1 MTSSGYIYGFVSCLL
16 WLPSSKSFFFFS
28 SSLLVSILSSKA
40 DPPTLKNLGFMR
52 AGARFSKNQGL
63 GSKDALDGVLGLSWA
78 RFGCSWGLLG
88 GSFGAFAGSRW
99 HPEFSKLFIW
109 APLSPHLGPRGAS
122 NSPKR
127 LPRRPHGEADGP
139 TKPPRLIW
147 RRIWTYF
154 LLIFNPKSMKKRKQ
168 ET

>member
-1 MTSSGYIYGFVSCLL
+1 MAPF
-16 WLPSSKSFFFFS
+16 SKSLFFFS
-28 SSLLVSILSSKA
+28 SSLLVPILSSKA
-40 DPPTLKNLGFMR
+40 DSPTLKNLGFMR

-63 GSKDALDGVLGLSWA
+63 WSNDALDGVLGLSWA

-88 GSFGAFAGSRW
+88 GSFGVFAGFRW
-99 HPEFSKLFIW
+99 HPEFSKLLFG

-127 LPRRPHGEADGP
+127 LPRRPHGEANGL
-139 TKPPRLIW
+139 TKPQRLIW
-147 RRIWTYF
+147 RRIWTFF
-154 LLIFNPKSMKKRKQ
+154 LMIMDPKSMKTRKQ

>member
-1 MTSSGYIYGFVSCLL
+1 MLL
-16 WLPSSKSFFFFS
+16 MVFGG
-28 SSLLVSILSSKA
+28 SL
-40 DPPTLKNLGFMR
+40 
-52 AGARFSKNQGL
+52 GL
-63 GSKDALDGVLGLSWA
+63 VLGA
-78 RFGCSWGLLG
+78 LG

-99 HPEFSKLFIW
+99 HPEFSKLLFG

-147 RRIWTYF
+147 RRSWTYF
-154 LLIFNPKSMKKRKQ
+154 LVIWDPKSMEKKKARDIVTALSKRFSAL
-168 ET
+168 EVFLVLLLLRLLLLLLRLLLLLSLIHI

>member
-1 MTSSGYIYGFVSCLL
+1 M
-16 WLPSSKSFFFFS
+16 
-28 SSLLVSILSSKA
+28 
-40 DPPTLKNLGFMR
+40 
-52 AGARFSKNQGL
+52 
-63 GSKDALDGVLGLSWA
+63 GLSWA

-147 RRIWTYF
+147 RRSWTYF
-154 LLIFNPKSMKKRKQ
+154 PAILETKSMKKRKQ
-168 ET
+168 NTSLTPFRSDDRLPSYCRENVRDRICKMAFCTFGCQALLGVRECVYLMSIV